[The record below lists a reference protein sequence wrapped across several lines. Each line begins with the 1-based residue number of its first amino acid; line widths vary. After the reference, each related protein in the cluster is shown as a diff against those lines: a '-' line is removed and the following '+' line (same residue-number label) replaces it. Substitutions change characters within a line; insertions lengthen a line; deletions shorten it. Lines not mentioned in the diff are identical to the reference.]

1 MLDVEDIF
9 AELHAV
15 ACERLGEE
23 FFVDLGIGD
32 PEEFPEARNMAYT
45 ARNKRGDICIVV
57 APKLVVCD
65 DEDRVQ
71 GVLRHEFG
79 HAALWHMEPSIDR
92 ALKLVKEGKFTPEDY
107 GPFSMMKHK
116 GSEMSKLGTFEG
128 KVPAAIMTR
137 VKAREAD
144 ILSGKFVVKVDDT
157 QPKST
162 AR

>member
-79 HAALWHMEPSIDR
+79 HAALWHMERMD
-92 ALKLVKEGKFTPEDY
+92 
-107 GPFSMMKHK
+107 H
-116 GSEMSKLGTFEG
+116 SE
-128 KVPAAIMTR
+128 
-137 VKAREAD
+137 READ
-144 ILSGKFVVKVDDT
+144 TMGEDLFGEPIFYDAETVQTLAAGARPRPNHL
-157 QPKST
+157 PK
-162 AR
+162 